1 MVTLKL
7 TQDSLTPDL
16 RRLIREAESNGPL
29 ARVMGRAVANTLR
42 KHFRERNRTPNALG
56 GARTNF
62 WSRVAES
69 VQAPHQAGSKIV
81 VAVSH
86 PAIAQKVFGGTITPK
101 KVKHLAIPVDA
112 RAHGKSPR
120 VFPLLQFAM
129 TRGGTKLLGVREG
142 GRFVAYYL
150 LKPSVSQ
157 APDPKALPTDAAM
170 EKAVT
175 TAARI
180 HLDRRA

>member
-7 TQDSLTPDL
+7 HQDSLSPDL

-69 VQAPHQAGSKIV
+69 VQTPHQAGSKIV

-86 PAIAQKVFGGTITPK
+86 PAIAQKVFGGTVRPSRWK
-101 KVKHLAIPVDA
+101 NLAIPI
-112 RAHGKSPR
+112 H
-120 VFPLLQFAM
+120 
-129 TRGGTKLLGVREG
+129 
-142 GRFVAYYL
+142 
-150 LKPSVSQ
+150 PSVHDIRARSIIEQLRYIKKPTGVALFVRITDGTPLYVLKKSVTQ